1 MQTEQLQRHVV
12 NVINVIDKSAFLA
25 RRVCGSGHR
34 RWSAQHSHVNK
45 ALRLSLLYNSQRGIN
60 IP

>member
-1 MQTEQLQRHVV
+1 MQTEQLQCHVV

-25 RRVCGSGHR
+25 GKVCGSGHR
-34 RWSAQHSHVNK
+34 RWDAQHSYLNK
-45 ALRLSLLYNSQRGIN
+45 ALRLSLLYMFQQGIG